1 MSDSDKIN
9 NLQKRKIR
17 VLIAPLDW
25 GLGHATRCLPII
37 YELLRKGC
45 DVCVACSERQAH
57 LMRTEVPDAQI
68 IPLPGYNFRYSKLGA
83 LNKLATIFQVPKI
96 LIAIKREHRW
106 LRDLL
111 KKESFD
117 LIISDNRYGF
127 YNQTAYSVFITHQL
141 QIQVPGNKW
150 LQRILQKW
158 NYYFINRFNE
168 CWIPDFKVEPSLAG
182 ELSHPEVLPKI
193 VVRYIGLLS
202 RFENIVVSKRKPV
215 DILILISGP
224 EPQRT
229 ILEEK
234 IVDQLQKIK
243 RSAIVVRGLPEMK
256 DVRESFNNIS
266 FFNHLPAKEL
276 NELMSNAQV
285 VISRSGY
292 STVMDIVKLGKK
304 SILVPTPGQTEQE
317 YLAAYL
323 MQKKWCLSFPQNKF
337 FLESAL
343 QEAAQFDYTFIA
355 RYEKIHLEN
364 SLGEV
369 IDRLRNQRGNE
380 Q

>member
-1 MSDSDKIN
+1 MSDPDKIN

-45 DVCVACSERQAH
+45 EVCVACNERQAH

-106 LRDLL
+106 LRDVF

-168 CWIPDFKVEPSLAG
+168 CWIPDFKVEPNLAG

-202 RFENIVVSKRKPV
+202 RFENIVVSTRKPV

-229 ILEEK
+229 VLEEK

-256 DVRESFNNIS
+256 DVRKSFNNIS
-266 FFNHLPAKEL
+266 FFNHLPAQEL

-292 STVMDIVKLGKK
+292 STVMDIIQLGKK

-323 MQKKWCLSFPQNKF
+323 MEKKWCLSFPQNKF
-337 FLESAL
+337 FIESAL

-355 RYEKIHLEN
+355 RHEKVHLEN
-364 SLGEV
+364 ILGEV
-369 IDRLRNQRGNE
+369 IDRLRNQRGDE

>member
-1 MSDSDKIN
+1 LSDPDKIN

-45 DVCVACSERQAH
+45 EVCVACNERQAH

-106 LRDLL
+106 LRDVF

-168 CWIPDFKVEPSLAG
+168 CWIPDFKVEPNLAG

-202 RFENIVVSKRKPV
+202 RFENIVVSTRKPV

-229 ILEEK
+229 VLEEK

-266 FFNHLPAKEL
+266 FFNHLPAQEL

-292 STVMDIVKLGKK
+292 STVMDIIQLGKK

-337 FLESAL
+337 FIESAL

-355 RYEKIHLEN
+355 RHEKIHLEN
-364 SLGEV
+364 ILGEV
-369 IDRLRNQRGNE
+369 IDRLRNQRGDE

>member
-1 MSDSDKIN
+1 LSDPDKIN

-45 DVCVACSERQAH
+45 EVCVACNERQAH

-106 LRDLL
+106 LRDVF

-168 CWIPDFKVEPSLAG
+168 CWIPDFKVEPNLAG

-202 RFENIVVSKRKPV
+202 RFENIVVSTRKPV

-229 ILEEK
+229 VLEEK

-256 DVRESFNNIS
+256 DVRKSFNNIS
-266 FFNHLPAKEL
+266 FFNHLPAQEL

-292 STVMDIVKLGKK
+292 STVMDIIQLGKK

-337 FLESAL
+337 FIESAL

-355 RYEKIHLEN
+355 RHEKIHLEN
-364 SLGEV
+364 ILGEV
-369 IDRLRNQRGNE
+369 IDRLRNQRGDE

>member
-1 MSDSDKIN
+1 MSDPDKIN

-45 DVCVACSERQAH
+45 EVCVACNERQAH
-57 LMRTEVPDAQI
+57 LMRTEVPDVQI
-68 IPLPGYNFRYSKLGA
+68 MPLPGYNFRYSKLGA

-106 LRDLL
+106 LRDVF

-150 LQRILQKW
+150 LQRILEKW

-168 CWIPDFKVEPSLAG
+168 CWIPDFKVEPNLAG

-202 RFENIVVSKRKPV
+202 RFENIVVSTRKPV

-229 ILEEK
+229 VL
-234 IVDQLQKIK
+234 
-243 RSAIVVRGLPEMK
+243 
-256 DVRESFNNIS
+256 
-266 FFNHLPAKEL
+266 
-276 NELMSNAQV
+276 
-285 VISRSGY
+285 
-292 STVMDIVKLGKK
+292 
-304 SILVPTPGQTEQE
+304 
-317 YLAAYL
+317 
-323 MQKKWCLSFPQNKF
+323 
-337 FLESAL
+337 
-343 QEAAQFDYTFIA
+343 
-355 RYEKIHLEN
+355 
-364 SLGEV
+364 
-369 IDRLRNQRGNE
+369 
-380 Q
+380 

>member
-1 MSDSDKIN
+1 MSDPDKIN

-45 DVCVACSERQAH
+45 EVCVACNERQAH

-106 LRDLL
+106 LRDVF

-168 CWIPDFKVEPSLAG
+168 CWIPDFKVEPNLAG

-202 RFENIVVSKRKPV
+202 RFENIVVSTRKPV

-229 ILEEK
+229 VLEEK
-234 IVDQLQKIK
+234 IIDQLQKIK

-266 FFNHLPAKEL
+266 FFNHLPAQEL

-292 STVMDIVKLGKK
+292 STVMDIIQLGKK

-337 FLESAL
+337 FIESAL

-355 RYEKIHLEN
+355 RHEKIHLEN
-364 SLGEV
+364 ILGEV
-369 IDRLRNQRGNE
+369 IDRLRNQRGDE

>member
-1 MSDSDKIN
+1 MSDPDKIN

-45 DVCVACSERQAH
+45 EVCVACNERQAH

-106 LRDLL
+106 LRDVF

-127 YNQTAYSVFITHQL
+127 YNQTAYSVCITHQL

-168 CWIPDFKVEPSLAG
+168 CWIPDFKVEPNLAG

-202 RFENIVVSKRKPV
+202 RFENIVVSTRKPV

-229 ILEEK
+229 VLEEK

-266 FFNHLPAKEL
+266 FFNHLPAQEL

-292 STVMDIVKLGKK
+292 STVMDIIQLGKK

-323 MQKKWCLSFPQNKF
+323 MEKKWCLSFPQNKF
-337 FLESAL
+337 FIESAL

-355 RYEKIHLEN
+355 RHEKIHLEN
-364 SLGEV
+364 ILGEV
-369 IDRLRNQRGNE
+369 IDRLRNQRGDE

>member
-1 MSDSDKIN
+1 LSDPDKIN

-45 DVCVACSERQAH
+45 EVCVACNERQAH

-106 LRDLL
+106 LRDVF

-168 CWIPDFKVEPSLAG
+168 CWIPDFKVEPNLAG

-202 RFENIVVSKRKPV
+202 RFENIVVSTRKPV

-229 ILEEK
+229 VLEEK

-266 FFNHLPAKEL
+266 FFNHLPAQEL

-292 STVMDIVKLGKK
+292 STVMDIIKLGKK

-337 FLESAL
+337 FIESAL

-355 RYEKIHLEN
+355 RDEKIHLEN
-364 SLGEV
+364 ILGEV
-369 IDRLRNQRGNE
+369 IDRFRNQRGNE

>member
-1 MSDSDKIN
+1 MSDPDKIN

-45 DVCVACSERQAH
+45 EVCVACNERQAH

-106 LRDLL
+106 LRDVF

-168 CWIPDFKVEPSLAG
+168 CWIPDFKVEPNLAG

-202 RFENIVVSKRKPV
+202 RFENIVVSTRKPV

-229 ILEEK
+229 VLEEK
-234 IVDQLQKIK
+234 IIDQLQKIK

-256 DVRESFNNIS
+256 DVRKSFNNIS
-266 FFNHLPAKEL
+266 FFNHLPAQEL

-292 STVMDIVKLGKK
+292 STVMDIIQLGKK

-323 MQKKWCLSFPQNKF
+323 MEKKWCLSFPQNKF
-337 FLESAL
+337 FIESAL

-355 RYEKIHLEN
+355 RHEKVHLEN
-364 SLGEV
+364 ILGEV
-369 IDRLRNQRGNE
+369 IDRLRNQRGDE

>member
-1 MSDSDKIN
+1 LSDPDKIN

-45 DVCVACSERQAH
+45 ELCVACNERQAH

-68 IPLPGYNFRYSKLGA
+68 IPLPGYNSRYSKLGA

-106 LRDLL
+106 LRDVF

-168 CWIPDFKVEPSLAG
+168 CWIPDFKVEPNLAG

-202 RFENIVVSKRKPV
+202 RFENIVVSTRKPV

-229 ILEEK
+229 VLEEK

-256 DVRESFNNIS
+256 DVRKSFNNIS
-266 FFNHLPAKEL
+266 FFNHLPAQEL

-292 STVMDIVKLGKK
+292 STVMDIIQLGKK

-337 FLESAL
+337 FIESAL

-355 RYEKIHLEN
+355 RHEKIHLEN
-364 SLGEV
+364 ILGEV
-369 IDRLRNQRGNE
+369 IDRLRNQRGDE

>member
-1 MSDSDKIN
+1 MSDPDKIN

-45 DVCVACSERQAH
+45 EVCVACNERQAH

-106 LRDLL
+106 LRDVF

-168 CWIPDFKVEPSLAG
+168 CWIPDFKVEPNLAG
-182 ELSHPEVLPKI
+182 ELSDPEVLPKI

-202 RFENIVVSKRKPV
+202 RFENIVVSTRKPV

-229 ILEEK
+229 VLEEK

-266 FFNHLPAKEL
+266 FFNHLPAQEL

-292 STVMDIVKLGKK
+292 STVMDIIQLGKK

-337 FLESAL
+337 FIESAL

-355 RYEKIHLEN
+355 RDEKIHLEN
-364 SLGEV
+364 ILGEV
-369 IDRLRNQRGNE
+369 IDRLRNQRGDE

>member
-1 MSDSDKIN
+1 MSDPDKIN

-45 DVCVACSERQAH
+45 EVCVACNERQAH

-106 LRDLL
+106 LRDVF

-168 CWIPDFKVEPSLAG
+168 CWIPDFKVEPNLAG

-202 RFENIVVSKRKPV
+202 RFENIVVSTRKPV

-229 ILEEK
+229 VLEEK

-256 DVRESFNNIS
+256 DVRKSFNNIS
-266 FFNHLPAKEL
+266 FFNHLPAQEL

-292 STVMDIVKLGKK
+292 STVMDIIQLGKK

-337 FLESAL
+337 FIESAL

-355 RYEKIHLEN
+355 RHEKIHLEN
-364 SLGEV
+364 ILGEV
-369 IDRLRNQRGNE
+369 IDRLRNQRGDE

>member
-1 MSDSDKIN
+1 LSDPDKIN

-45 DVCVACSERQAH
+45 EVCVACNERQAH

-106 LRDLL
+106 LRDVF

-168 CWIPDFKVEPSLAG
+168 CWIPDFKVEPNLAG

-202 RFENIVVSKRKPV
+202 RFENIVVSTRKPV

-229 ILEEK
+229 VLEEK
-234 IVDQLQKIK
+234 IIDQLQKIK

-256 DVRESFNNIS
+256 DVRKSFNNIS
-266 FFNHLPAKEL
+266 FFNHLPAQEL

-292 STVMDIVKLGKK
+292 STVMDIIQLGKK

-337 FLESAL
+337 FIESAL

-355 RYEKIHLEN
+355 GHEKIHLEN
-364 SLGEV
+364 ILGEV
-369 IDRLRNQRGNE
+369 IDRLRNQRGDE

>member
-1 MSDSDKIN
+1 M
-9 NLQKRKIR
+9 
-17 VLIAPLDW
+17 P
-25 GLGHATRCLPII
+25 
-37 YELLRKGC
+37 
-45 DVCVACSERQAH
+45 DV
-57 LMRTEVPDAQI
+57 QI
-68 IPLPGYNFRYSKLGA
+68 IPLPGYNFRYAKLGA

-106 LRDLL
+106 LRDVF

-168 CWIPDFKVEPSLAG
+168 CWIPDFKVEPNLAG

-202 RFENIVVSKRKPV
+202 RFENIVVSTRKPV

-266 FFNHLPAKEL
+266 FFNHLPAQEL

-317 YLAAYL
+317 YLAA
-323 MQKKWCLSFPQNKF
+323 
-337 FLESAL
+337 
-343 QEAAQFDYTFIA
+343 
-355 RYEKIHLEN
+355 
-364 SLGEV
+364 
-369 IDRLRNQRGNE
+369 
-380 Q
+380 

>member
-1 MSDSDKIN
+1 MSDPDKIN

-45 DVCVACSERQAH
+45 EVCVACNERQAH

-106 LRDLL
+106 LRDVF

-168 CWIPDFKVEPSLAG
+168 CWIPDFKVEPNLAG

-202 RFENIVVSKRKPV
+202 RFENIVVSTRKPV

-229 ILEEK
+229 VLEEK

-266 FFNHLPAKEL
+266 FFNHLPAQEL

-292 STVMDIVKLGKK
+292 STVMDIIQLGKK

-337 FLESAL
+337 FIESAL

-355 RYEKIHLEN
+355 RHEKIHLEN
-364 SLGEV
+364 ILGEV
-369 IDRLRNQRGNE
+369 IDRLRNQRGDE

>member
-1 MSDSDKIN
+1 MSDPDKIN

-45 DVCVACSERQAH
+45 EVCVACNERQAH

-68 IPLPGYNFRYSKLGA
+68 IPLPGYNFRYSKLGV

-106 LRDLL
+106 LRDVF

-168 CWIPDFKVEPSLAG
+168 CWIPDFKVEPNLAG

-202 RFENIVVSKRKPV
+202 RFENIVVSTRKPV

-229 ILEEK
+229 VLEEK

-256 DVRESFNNIS
+256 DVRKSFNNIS
-266 FFNHLPAKEL
+266 FFNHLPAQEL

-292 STVMDIVKLGKK
+292 STVMDIIQLGKK

-337 FLESAL
+337 FIESAL

-355 RYEKIHLEN
+355 RHEKIHLEN
-364 SLGEV
+364 ILGEV
-369 IDRLRNQRGNE
+369 IDRLRNQRGDE

>member
-1 MSDSDKIN
+1 MSDPDKIN

-45 DVCVACSERQAH
+45 EVCVACNERQAH

-106 LRDLL
+106 LRDVF

-168 CWIPDFKVEPSLAG
+168 CWIPDFKVEPNLAG

-202 RFENIVVSKRKPV
+202 RFENIVVSTRKPV

-229 ILEEK
+229 VLEEK
-234 IVDQLQKIK
+234 IIDQLQKIK

-256 DVRESFNNIS
+256 DVRKSFNNIS
-266 FFNHLPAKEL
+266 FFNHLPAQEL

-292 STVMDIVKLGKK
+292 STVMDIIQLGKK

-337 FLESAL
+337 FIESAL

-355 RYEKIHLEN
+355 RHEKIHLEN
-364 SLGEV
+364 ILGEV
-369 IDRLRNQRGNE
+369 IDRLRNQRGDE

>member
-1 MSDSDKIN
+1 LSDPDKIN

-45 DVCVACSERQAH
+45 EVCVACNERQAH

-106 LRDLL
+106 LRDVF

-168 CWIPDFKVEPSLAG
+168 CWIPDFKVEPNLAG

-202 RFENIVVSKRKPV
+202 RFENIVVSTRKPV

-229 ILEEK
+229 VLEEK

-266 FFNHLPAKEL
+266 FFNHVPAQEL

-292 STVMDIVKLGKK
+292 STVMDIIQLGKK

-337 FLESAL
+337 FIESAL

-355 RYEKIHLEN
+355 RHEKVHLEN
-364 SLGEV
+364 ILGEV
-369 IDRLRNQRGNE
+369 IDRLRNQRGDE

>member
-1 MSDSDKIN
+1 MSDPDKIN

-25 GLGHATRCLPII
+25 GLGHTTRCLPII

-45 DVCVACSERQAH
+45 ELCVACNERQAH

-68 IPLPGYNFRYSKLGA
+68 IPLPGYNSRYSKLGA

-106 LRDLL
+106 LRDVF

-168 CWIPDFKVEPSLAG
+168 CWIPDFKVEPNLAG

-202 RFENIVVSKRKPV
+202 RFENIVVSTRKPV

-229 ILEEK
+229 VLEEK
-234 IVDQLQKIK
+234 IIDQLQKIK

-256 DVRESFNNIS
+256 DVRKSFNNIS
-266 FFNHLPAKEL
+266 FFNHLPAQEL

-292 STVMDIVKLGKK
+292 STVMDIIQLGKK

-337 FLESAL
+337 FIESAL

-355 RYEKIHLEN
+355 RHEKIHLEN
-364 SLGEV
+364 ILGEV
-369 IDRLRNQRGNE
+369 IDRLRNQRGDE

>member
-1 MSDSDKIN
+1 MSDPDKIN

-45 DVCVACSERQAH
+45 EVCVACNERQAH
-57 LMRTEVPDAQI
+57 LMRTEVPEAQI

-106 LRDLL
+106 LRDVF

-229 ILEEK
+229 VLEEK
-234 IVDQLQKIK
+234 IIDQLQKIK

-256 DVRESFNNIS
+256 DVRKSFNNIS
-266 FFNHLPAKEL
+266 FFNHLPAQEL

-292 STVMDIVKLGKK
+292 STVMDIIQLGKK

-337 FLESAL
+337 FIESAL

-355 RYEKIHLEN
+355 GH
-364 SLGEV
+364 
-369 IDRLRNQRGNE
+369 
-380 Q
+380 

>member
-1 MSDSDKIN
+1 MSDPDKIN

-45 DVCVACSERQAH
+45 EVCVACNERQAH

-106 LRDLL
+106 LRDVF

-168 CWIPDFKVEPSLAG
+168 CWIPDFKVEPNLAG

-202 RFENIVVSKRKPV
+202 RFENIVVSTRKPV

-229 ILEEK
+229 VLEEK

-266 FFNHLPAKEL
+266 FFNHVPAQEL

-292 STVMDIVKLGKK
+292 STVMDIIQLGKK

-337 FLESAL
+337 FIESAL

-355 RYEKIHLEN
+355 RHEKVHLEN
-364 SLGEV
+364 ILGEV
-369 IDRLRNQRGNE
+369 IDRLRNQRGDE